1 MNYTNY
7 VKIVDV
13 EELTHNIGK
22 LNFEEWNWVE
32 MENYEGDGI
41 YVRICT
47 TCLSVE
53 SILIVTLPNGQTV
66 GKELP
71 SEGFREWH
79 REEGRDKNEK

>member
-7 VKIVDV
+7 VKIADV
-13 EELTHNIGK
+13 EELTHKIGSKGNK
-22 LNFEEWNWVE
+22 LGDFKNWNWVE

-53 SILIVTLPNGQTV
+53 AVLIVTLPNGQTV

-79 REEGRDKNEK
+79 REE